1 MLHQNYS
8 YKIDPIVNPIKGEI
22 TVSGA
27 KNSVLPI
34 LCASLLNNHPTEL
47 SNVPH
52 LNDVSILL
60 ELLKSIGLTS
70 QHLTDSERIKIHGF
84 KSNKLEIDVMSNN
97 TRKIR
102 YSLLLIGALLG
113 RGVKKIKINLPGGCE
128 FTQRPYDMHLNGFE
142 QMGCSIMQYPEYIE
156 ITVLTEL
163 KSADITLR
171 FPSVGATENLILAS
185 CGANNITKLR
195 NIAIEPEIID
205 LINYLKK
212 LNIKI
217 DFIGHREL
225 KIDSRFKKSLM
236 IKHQIIPDRI
246 EVISWVILGALTS
259 KEGLHIKNIE
269 IEHLFAPLLELQKI
283 GISIRILKNSIY
295 IKKNSYPISSSIT
308 SGVYPKLGTDYLP
321 LFAVLL
327 SIVKEKSSLK
337 DTIYPDR
344 FKYLDELSKMGLKY
358 FQKDGISYVNGDTKY
373 LSNIV
378 KATDLRGGF
387 ATLLASILSKKESI
401 IENAYQIERGYAN
414 LIEKMKK
421 IGINIEKINS
431 I

>member
-8 YKIDPIVNPIKGEI
+8 YKIDPIVKPIKGEI

-34 LCASLLNNHPTEL
+34 LCASLLNSYLTEL
-47 SNVPH
+47 TNVPH

-70 QHLTDSERIKIHGF
+70 QHLIDSGSIKIYGF
-84 KSNKLEIDVMSNN
+84 KSNKLEIDIMSDN

-102 YSLLLIGALLG
+102 YSLLLMGALLG
-113 RGVKKIKINLPGGCE
+113 KGVKKIRINLPGGCDFAE
-128 FTQRPYDMHLNGFE
+128 RPYDMHLSGFE
-142 QMGCSIMQYPEYIE
+142 QMGCSVIQYNEYIE
-156 ITVLTEL
+156 ITVRTEL
-163 KSADITLR
+163 NPSDIKLR

-185 CGANNITKLR
+185 CGVNGITILR

-205 LINYLKK
+205 LIDYLKK

-225 KIDSRFKKSLM
+225 KIDSCLKKSST

-246 EVISWVILGALTS
+246 EAISWVILGALSS
-259 KEGLHIKNIE
+259 KSGIVIKKVN

-283 GISIRILKNSIY
+283 GVLMIVKNNTIY
-295 IKKNSYPISSSIT
+295 VKQSKFIVASSLT
-308 SGVYPKLGTDYLP
+308 SDVYPKLGTDYLP

-327 SIVKEKSSLK
+327 STSNGKSTLT
-337 DTIYPDR
+337 DTIYPKR
-344 FKYLDELSKMGLKY
+344 FEYLDELSRMGLKY
-358 FQKDGISYVNGDTKY
+358 TQKDGVSSIEGETTYFPNS
-373 LSNIV
+373 V

-387 ATLLASILSKKESI
+387 ATLLAGILSKQETI
-401 IENAYQIERGYAN
+401 IANAYQIERGYAN
-414 LIEKMKK
+414 LIDKMKS
-421 IGINIEKINS
+421 IGITIKKVYL
-431 I
+431 